1 MLAMIRK
8 LFQRPRVVETEL
20 ESSESFWLKPR
31 ELGVKILR
39 EIESSNELNRVL
51 NWLLSGGYRME
62 CCFLID
68 GTVKF
73 MLYHR
78 GRFLKEVIWAKVD
91 ESGKRNDAISPMVV
105 VWDWIEKYY

>member
-1 MLAMIRK
+1 
-8 LFQRPRVVETEL
+8 
-20 ESSESFWLKPR
+20 
-31 ELGVKILR
+31 
-39 EIESSNELNRVL
+39 
-51 NWLLSGGYRME
+51 ME

-91 ESGKRNDAISPMVV
+91 ERGKRNDAISPMVV